1 MPWPIKECNIVKKGI
16 LAFLMIIF
24 IWSSLSAHEKDSK
37 VAFLGIIVK
46 DTDRGVL
53 IESVQEDTPA
63 HKAGLLVGDILI
75 GWNEHTI
82 YNASDFLLNL
92 YTQHP
97 GEKVTITIKREKKV
111 KQFKITLTEK
121 KDRYAAI
128 YDEVPLILNLFRL
141 EIMGYALE
149 EIGIMVGNIPSTLNE
164 YFEVPDGG
172 VLVQMVEPE
181 SEGGRK
187 GIKTG
192 DVIYSIN
199 GKPTPYTVQ
208 FREII
213 DNEDEFEIRLKRKG
227 KEMTFHLKKME
238 DAQ

>member
-1 MPWPIKECNIVKKGI
+1 MKKGI

-63 HKAGLLVGDILI
+63 HKAGLLVGDIMI